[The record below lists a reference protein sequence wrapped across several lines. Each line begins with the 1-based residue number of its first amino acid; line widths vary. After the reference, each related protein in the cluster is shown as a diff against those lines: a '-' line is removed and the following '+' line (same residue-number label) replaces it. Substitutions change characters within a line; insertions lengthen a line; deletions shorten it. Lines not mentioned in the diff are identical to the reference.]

1 MKYTVDGN
9 EFYTDADGNFKLKCD
24 QTAAFE
30 GIPTGATV
38 KVTETTTTDSKSWEV
53 SGSDEAVSKPVT
65 ETSNETLTITNA
77 TKTKTSD
84 KVIYVEAGKDTFYK
98 PAEVIKDYIVT
109 VPNPSEGLNYTD
121 KGFNGAEPG
130 KSYTANYTG
139 SNKDGAIVNGK
150 ITVYTY
156 QATDKVY
163 VFDYGL
169 ESNIAETND
178 NHDGLFEGGTFYN
191 DNAKDA
197 YETTAKLNQ
206 ITHEKIIIRRQR

>member
-109 VPNPSEGLNYTD
+109 VPNPSEGLNYTEQR
-121 KGFNGAEPG
+121 FMCRAR
-130 KSYTANYTG
+130 
-139 SNKDGAIVNGK
+139 
-150 ITVYTY
+150 
-156 QATDKVY
+156 
-163 VFDYGL
+163 
-169 ESNIAETND
+169 
-178 NHDGLFEGGTFYN
+178 
-191 DNAKDA
+191 
-197 YETTAKLNQ
+197 Q
-206 ITHEKIIIRRQR
+206 IIYS

>member
-1 MKYTVDGN
+1 MKCFVVVVVIVIVHSYAELILCVPLYCICIVCICN
-9 EFYTDADGNFKLKCD
+9 KPY
-24 QTAAFE
+24 
-30 GIPTGATV
+30 
-38 KVTETTTTDSKSWEV
+38 
-53 SGSDEAVSKPVT
+53 SGT
-65 ETSNETLTITNA
+65 
-77 TKTKTSD
+77 
-84 KVIYVEAGKDTFYK
+84 
-98 PAEVIKDYIVT
+98 EVIKDYIVT

-206 ITHEKIIIRRQR
+206 ITHEKDNNPQTTITPDQDVIINKKGSAKGAVTFKPIQLPLY